1 MQFVKTTIVG
11 GIVFL
16 VPIVV
21 LVAVIGKALEV
32 TGALAAPLAAGLPIQ
47 SVGAVAVSH
56 LLALVILV
64 LICFVAGL
72 LARTAAAKL
81 LVETLETRFLSKL
94 PPYAL
99 LKTKTQSLLSPE
111 DVEGM
116 TPVAVRFDDS
126 WQIAFEIERVQG
138 EKVALFLPGAPDPWA
153 GTVCVVTA
161 DRVTPLDVS
170 IPFVAKLAKRLGR
183 GSQEAL
189 KGHLEA
195 ARPGLASAGSATG

>member
-1 MQFVKTTIVG
+1 MQFVKTTVIG

-16 VPIVV
+16 IPIVV
-21 LVAVIGKALEV
+21 LIAVLGKALEV
-32 TGALAAPLAAGLPIQ
+32 TGAIASPLAARFPVETIGTF
-47 SVGAVAVSH
+47 AVSH

-64 LICFVAGL
+64 LICFAAGL
-72 LARTAAAKL
+72 LARTTAAQRL
-81 LVETLETRFLSKL
+81 IEGLENRFLSKL

-99 LKTKTQSLLSPE
+99 LKAKTQSMLSPE

-126 WQIAFEIERVQG
+126 WQIAFEIERLQG
-138 EKVALFLPGAPDPWA
+138 DKVALFLPGAPDPWA

-170 IPFVAKLAKRLGR
+170 IPFIAKLEKRLGR
-183 GSQEAL
+183 GAGDAL
-189 KGHLEA
+189 
-195 ARPGLASAGSATG
+195 AGSTLGHPDKTGIAV